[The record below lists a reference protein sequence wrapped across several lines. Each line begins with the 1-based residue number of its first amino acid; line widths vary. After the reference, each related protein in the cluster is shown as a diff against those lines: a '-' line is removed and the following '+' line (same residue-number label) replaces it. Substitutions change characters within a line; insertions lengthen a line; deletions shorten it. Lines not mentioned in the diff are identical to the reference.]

1 MLKNNLAGQGVAI
14 MNMTRS
20 VSGAF
25 VNTIDVVT
33 QYLPGNFGVRVI
45 ESMPTNLSEIWRERK
60 TTQVGTSGLQFMEAY
75 KVPHVLSQP
84 LKVDYPTDEDSDEG
98 AGFSIKIPELNDL
111 ISEFEKDDE
120 SLFKAAEVI
129 KQAKADHK
137 AKGIEFNA
145 RELEIKDDKKDKIV
159 HLDSNISIQR
169 EEWTS
174 RLPGML
180 EDINELIKD
189 PKNKIYLR

>member
-25 VNTIDVVT
+25 VNTVDVVT

-45 ESMPTNLSEIWRERK
+45 ETMPTNISDIWRERK

-75 KVPHVLSQP
+75 KMPQVLPQP

-98 AGFSIKIPELNDL
+98 AGFSIKIPELGDL

-120 SLFKAAEVI
+120 ALFKAAEVI

-137 AKGIEFNA
+137 AKGLEYNA
-145 RELEIKDDKKDKIV
+145 REIEIKDDKKDKMT
-159 HLDSNISIQR
+159 HLDQNISVQR
-169 EEWTS
+169 EEWGS
-174 RLPGML
+174 RLPGMI